1 MPKEFLT
8 PIALKR
14 YLNLDRND
22 KISIEHIEKIE
33 EVYLKHDTTIN
44 ITGEYKYD
52 SKFIK
57 PKNIKLSLK
66 NEHYTLLN
74 NENKTGYK
82 YNPKGYNIF
91 FTTPRT
97 KQQVYL
103 ITDYDIDQILIY
115 NGNYEIVNRKKL
127 NEMKRNDNIMINSKE
142 IKISEM
148 KNKTQNEIYIYMQ
161 NTLKEERDQLINNYD
176 EMFNE
181 SKGEINLYK
190 YRNLKY
196 CSLDMLRMMS
206 KQCK

>member
-1 MPKEFLT
+1 
-8 PIALKR
+8 
-14 YLNLDRND
+14 
-22 KISIEHIEKIE
+22 
-33 EVYLKHDTTIN
+33 
-44 ITGEYKYD
+44 
-52 SKFIK
+52 
-57 PKNIKLSLK
+57 
-66 NEHYTLLN
+66 
-74 NENKTGYK
+74 
-82 YNPKGYNIF
+82 
-91 FTTPRT
+91 
-97 KQQVYL
+97 
-103 ITDYDIDQILIY
+103 
-115 NGNYEIVNRKKL
+115 
-127 NEMKRNDNIMINSKE
+127 MKRNDNIMINSKE